1 MIMAGSNITS
11 SGDVLKKVQE
21 EYLYNSIR
29 HPKPDIDARMRQLR
43 IVYNIDRKQYSSLKR
58 TLRI

>member
-1 MIMAGSNITS
+1 MAGSNITS

-43 IVYNIDRKQYSSLKR
+43 IVTNIDRKQ
-58 TLRI
+58 